1 MIHVDDVIT
10 KYNANHIKYFRLS
23 LQPPP
28 LPQLKTHE
36 NVTFR
41 NDIDIKEESFNK
53 CFFPIEFVTF
63 YIHMYTLSDEPV
75 KQADVVLMG
84 FPLMINMDESTRRND
99 LRIYEAVSSK
109 ETILKH
115 ERYK

>member
-1 MIHVDDVIT
+1 M
-10 KYNANHIKYFRLS
+10 K
-23 LQPPP
+23 
-28 LPQLKTHE
+28 

-99 LRIYEAVSSK
+99 FRIYEAVSSK
-109 ETILKH
+109 ETIL
-115 ERYK
+115 